1 MADIK
6 TLTADP
12 TLVRYHLRRFVLQK
26 DNSHREEDLDALIL
40 FERTQA
46 ANLALEHAR
55 AHAEAGTDP
64 EEASAALLEALKA
77 MGQPGQGC

>member
-1 MADIK
+1 MANIK
-6 TLTADP
+6 PVSVDTDY
-12 TLVRYHLRRFVLQK
+12 VRRVLRQFLLEEGAT
-26 DNSHREEDLDALIL
+26 EEDLDALVL

-46 ANLALEHAR
+46 ANLALDHAR

-77 MGQPGQGC
+77 MGQPDQGC